1 MNILS
6 FNYTKTDGKQSD
18 RVLAV
23 MVKPNTM
30 FEGIDISELDME
42 SQGAFAEE
50 INRVQETYL
59 AALEAVKASFDV
71 KHNYRRFDPK
81 KMQAVVAEVI

>member
-1 MNILS
+1 MKIIN
-6 FNYTKTDGKQSD
+6 FNYTKSDGTQSD

-23 MVKPNTM
+23 LVKPNTM

-42 SQGAFAEE
+42 AQGAFAEE
-50 INRVQETYL
+50 FNRIEETFL

-71 KHNYRRFDPK
+71 NHNYRRFDPK
-81 KMQAVVAEVI
+81 KMQAVVIEII

>member
-23 MVKPNTM
+23 MVKPNAM

-42 SQGAFAEE
+42 SQGAFANE

>member
-1 MNILS
+1 MNILT
-6 FNYTKTDGKQSD
+6 FNYTKDNGKQSD

-30 FEGIDISELDME
+30 YEGIDISELDMHT
-42 SQGAFAEE
+42 QGEFAEE
-50 INRVQETYL
+50 INHIQETYL